1 MLIVSLNVSTIGS
14 CGDPRFKIAPK
25 IQLDNRKMHQ
35 LKIQS
40 LIVFVLTIAKQ
51 ALLQTHTW
59 PAVGLRRSTFGSNCY
74 AARDLLDV
82 RQLLRWHCCQ
92 RRSSDQFDAHG
103 MLITPAKFR
112 DCAPQSIG
120 HKA

>member
-1 MLIVSLNVSTIGS
+1 MLIVSLKVLTIGA
-14 CGDPRFKIAPK
+14 CGNPRFKIASK
-25 IQLDNRKMHQ
+25 IQLNNRKMHHFI
-35 LKIQS
+35 IQS
-40 LIVFVLTIAKQ
+40 FIVFVLTIAKQ

-92 RRSSDQFDAHG
+92 RCLSDQFDAHG

-112 DCAPQSIG
+112 NCAPQSIG